1 VKEPSVK
8 PRQPLTETDEPADLY
23 SVDVLTVLQAL
34 SDPRRLDIVRQLM
47 ACPGDGELTC
57 GQIEIPVGKSTA
69 THHFKILRMAG
80 VITERGEGTRK
91 FVRLRRDEL
100 EDRFPGLLDLVLAD

>member
-1 VKEPSVK
+1 VK
-8 PRQPLTETDEPADLY
+8 PTQPSTETDEPTDLS

-34 SDPRRLDIVRQLM
+34 SEPVRLEIVRQLM

-69 THHFKILRMAG
+69 THHFKTLRTAG
-80 VITERGEGTRK
+80 IITERGEGTRK

-100 EDRFPGLLDLVLAD
+100 DNRFPGLLDLVLAD

>member
-1 VKEPSVK
+1 VVKA
-8 PRQPLTETDEPADLY
+8 RQPVTDTDEPADL
-23 SVDVLTVLQAL
+23 SSIDVLTVLQAL

-57 GQIEIPVGKSTA
+57 GQIEIPVSKSTA
-69 THHFKILRMAG
+69 THHFKTLRTAG

-91 FVRLRRDEL
+91 FVRLRRVEL